1 MMKRVA
7 VVDDDDATRVAMT
20 SLLTDAGY
28 EARALADG
36 IELVRVV
43 ELEEI
48 DAILLDVD
56 MPVFDGV
63 RVVDYLDAM
72 TPALLTRTIVI
83 TGWPSIAAR
92 VASRVRRVLV
102 KPIDTGALLEEI
114 RRCV

>member
-1 MMKRVA
+1 MTKRVT

-20 SLLTDAGY
+20 TLLTEAGY
-28 EARALADG
+28 EVRALVDG
-36 IELVRVV
+36 IELIRII
-43 ELEEI
+43 ETEEM

-72 TPALLTRTIVI
+72 APALLARTIVI
-83 TGWPSIAAR
+83 TGWPAIAAR

-102 KPIDTGALLEEI
+102 KPIDTDALLEEL
-114 RRCV
+114 RSCV